1 MLLLVL
7 ENSSANRWRFETEM
21 DLNLGKRAARR
32 EVVVVTGASAGL
44 GRAIV
49 REFARHH
56 AALGLISRDQHR
68 LQQAVLEVA
77 ELGGTA
83 IALPVDVAD
92 SQAVHHASDEIER
105 RLGPIDI
112 WVNNAMTTVFGPFE
126 QIEPAEYRRAT
137 EVTYLGQVWGT
148 AAALKKMKPRN
159 RGHIVQVGSALA
171 YRSIPLQAVY
181 CGAKHAVLGFTESV
195 RCELIHESSRVHI
208 TMVQMSAMNTPQF
221 DWCRTRMPLHPQPVP
236 PIYNPEIGARAV
248 YWAAHHRRRE
258 IKVGASTVLTIFGE
272 KFVPGLLD
280 LYLGR
285 TGYKSQQ
292 TGERVRVDRP
302 DNLYKTVPGPF
313 GAHGSFDKRAASFS
327 PEVWMTT
334 HRGAS
339 MAALLAAAGLAWSGF
354 RAIRRRRQ
362 VSGLKSKISELK

>member
-1 MLLLVL
+1 
-7 ENSSANRWRFETEM
+7 M
-21 DLNLGKRAARR
+21 DASLDKRAAGR

-56 AALGLISRDQHR
+56 AAVGLISRDSER
-68 LQQAVLEVA
+68 LEQVVLEA
-77 ELGGTA
+77 EELGGKA

-92 SQAVHHASDEIER
+92 PQAVHDAADEVER
-105 RLGPIDI
+105 RLGPIDV

-159 RGHIVQVGSALA
+159 RGRIVQVGSALA

-181 CGAKHAVLGFTESV
+181 CGAKHAVLGFTESI
-195 RCELIHESSRVHI
+195 RCELIHERSGIQI
-208 TMVQMSAMNTPQF
+208 TMVQMPAMNTPQF
-221 DWCRTRMPLHPQPVP
+221 DWCRTRLPFHPQPVP

-258 IKVGASTVLTIFGE
+258 VKVGASTVLTILGE

-280 LYLGR
+280 YYLGR
-285 TGYKSQQ
+285 TGYKAQQ
-292 TGERVRVDRP
+292 TGERISADRP
-302 DNLYKTVPGPF
+302 DNLYKSVPGHF
-313 GAHGSFDKRAASFS
+313 GAHGSFDKRATNLS

-334 HRGAS
+334 HRGAA
-339 MAALLAAAGLAWSGF
+339 MAALLIAAGLAWSGF
-354 RAIRRRRQ
+354 RAIRR
-362 VSGLKSKISELK
+362 G